1 MPVFVD
7 KAKIFISAGKGG
19 NGHISF
25 RREKYVPAG
34 GPDGGDGGDGGNIV
48 FEADPSMTT
57 LMDFRYKKKYKAQNG
72 EEGKALNCKGKSAP
86 DLIIKVPNGTIVRDA
101 GTNRII
107 ADMTGEGKTFTAAR
121 GGNGGW
127 GNKRFATP
135 TRQAPKFAK
144 PGQEGQEREVILEL
158 KLLADVGLIGFP
170 NVGKS
175 TLLATASQA
184 RPKIANYHF
193 TTLQPNLGVVSRH
206 DKSFVL
212 ADIPGL
218 IEGASEGAGLGLDF
232 LRHIERTRLL
242 VHIVDISGIEGRDPI
257 EDFTVICRELE
268 NYSPLLLTREQ
279 IVVGNKADLVAD
291 SDSYKEFRDF
301 VTESGYSFFEIS
313 AATGKGVDELMD
325 FIVQKLDTLPPS
337 PVYESEVEPEDEEET
352 DRNAYEIADI
362 NGVYEVSG
370 PFVDRLIAS
379 VNFGDE
385 DSLAYFQRSI
395 KKRGIID
402 DIESRG
408 IKEGDTVRVGDIE
421 FDFVL

>member
-1 MPVFVD
+1 MFVD
-7 KAKIFISAGKGG
+7 TAKIFLSAGKGG

-34 GPDGGDGGDGGNIV
+34 GPDGGDGGNGGNIV
-48 FEADPSMTT
+48 FEADSSMTT

-86 DLIIKVPNGTIVRDA
+86 DLVIKVPNGTIVRDA
-101 GTNRII
+101 ATNRII
-107 ADMTGEGKTFTAAR
+107 ADMTGEGKTFTVAR

-127 GNKRFATP
+127 GNQRFATP

-144 PGQEGQEREVILEL
+144 PGQPGQEREVVLEL
-158 KLLADVGLIGFP
+158 KLLADVGLVGFP

-175 TLLATASQA
+175 TLLSNVSKA

-193 TTLQPNLGVVSRH
+193 TTLQPNLGVISWR
-206 DKSFVL
+206 DKSFVM

-279 IVVGNKADLVAD
+279 IIVGNKADLV
-291 SDSYKEFRDF
+291 SDPELYKEFRDF
-301 VTESGYSFFEIS
+301 VMESGYSFFDIS
-313 AATGKGVDELMD
+313 AVTGKGVDKLLD

-337 PVYESEVEPEDEEET
+337 PVYESEMVIEEDEEI
-352 DRNAYEIADI
+352 DRNAYEIKNN

-379 VNFGDE
+379 VNFGDD

-395 KKRGIID
+395 KKRGIIED
-402 DIESRG
+402 LEQRG
-408 IKEGDTVRVGDIE
+408 IKEGDTVRFGDIE

>member
-1 MPVFVD
+1 MFVD
-7 KAKIFISAGKGG
+7 TAKIFLLAGKGG

-34 GPDGGDGGDGGNIV
+34 GPDGGDGGNGGNIV
-48 FEADPSMTT
+48 FEADSSLTT

-86 DLIIKVPNGTIVRDA
+86 DLVIKVPNGTIVRDA
-101 GTNRII
+101 ETNRII
-107 ADMTGEGKTFTAAR
+107 ADMTGDGKTFVVAR

-127 GNKRFATP
+127 GNQRFATP

-144 PGQEGQEREVILEL
+144 PGQPGQEREVVLEL
-158 KLLADVGLIGFP
+158 KLLADVGLVGFP

-175 TLLATASQA
+175 TLLSNVSKA

-193 TTLQPNLGVVSRH
+193 TTLQPNLGVISWR
-206 DKSFVL
+206 DKSFVM

-279 IVVGNKADLVAD
+279 IIVGNKADLVND
-291 SDSYKEFRDF
+291 PESYKEFRDF
-301 VTESGYSFFEIS
+301 VTESGYHFFDIS
-313 AATGKGVDELMD
+313 AATGKGVDKLLD
-325 FIVQKLDTLPPS
+325 FIINKLDTLPPS
-337 PVYESEVEPEDEEET
+337 PVYESEMVIEEDDEI
-352 DRNAYEIADI
+352 DRNAYEIKNI

-379 VNFGDE
+379 VNFGDD

-395 KKRGIID
+395 KKRGIIED
-402 DIESRG
+402 LEQHG